1 MYYMGG
7 NHERTDIASYVK
19 DNAKEED
26 DVDDDD
32 EEDSAP
38 TTDDDND
45 NKASQLK
52 LTGMKLRIGAAIS
65 QDGITWGRIE
75 GDDPSGA
82 CMVPYDKCDI
92 NNDDVGIAI
101 DESTKRE
108 YVIHEELYCGWP
120 EVVVNK

>member
-1 MYYMGG
+1 MGG
-7 NHERTDIASYVK
+7 NYEQTDIASYIKV
-19 DNAKEED
+19 AKED
-26 DVDDDD
+26 DNIDDD
-32 EEDSAP
+32 EEDS
-38 TTDDDND
+38 TTTNNNNN

-92 NNDDVGIAI
+92 NNDDVSIAI
-101 DESTKRE
+101 NESTKKE
-108 YVIHEELYCGWP
+108 YVCYTRRVILWLARSSGEQ
-120 EVVVNK
+120 